1 MQQAWEFLSYGT
13 FSYKSVEK
21 TCLCRSYHLRA
32 SHLYPFLFWGK
43 MHSHNFLL
51 NQKKCLTHA
60 LWKSLLQKFY
70 TKPTYSY
77 PPVAAFAFPTIT
89 SLSPCIKKTEDPRA
103 KAGIFLGYPFCQ
115 IFFFSLIYDSSLK
128 TIYTR
133 GSISAASIGQGLKSS
148 YAESLSLSLIQ
159 FESSVI

>member
-1 MQQAWEFLSYGT
+1 MKQS
-13 FSYKSVEK
+13 
-21 TCLCRSYHLRA
+21 A

-51 NQKKCLTHA
+51 NQKNAYTHA

-89 SLSPCIKKTEDPRA
+89 SPLGIKKTEDPHA
-103 KAGIFLGYPFCQ
+103 KAGIFLGYPFGQ
-115 IFFFSLIYDSSLK
+115 IF
-128 TIYTR
+128 
-133 GSISAASIGQGLKSS
+133 
-148 YAESLSLSLIQ
+148 SLSYMILLSNHLHFQEYQRSFDRTRFEELLRGKSFALSYSVRILSYLIKLNSRI
-159 FESSVI
+159 E